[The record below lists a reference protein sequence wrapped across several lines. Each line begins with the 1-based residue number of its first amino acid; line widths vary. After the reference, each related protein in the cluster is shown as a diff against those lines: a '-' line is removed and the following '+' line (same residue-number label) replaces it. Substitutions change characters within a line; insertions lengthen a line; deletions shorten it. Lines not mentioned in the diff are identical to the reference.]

1 MRISTESIFF
11 LKKIKWIYILPF
23 FILSSC
29 YTSQELSPQ
38 ERRSQKR
45 EDTIEKYILAKTK
58 SSERYE
64 SLGFGPLKVYKP
76 DVFYK
81 LDSLY
86 EIKYE
91 YEEKGQLAR
100 FEKLG
105 LQDEIEKAKAEAKKE
120 KDEVTFEVE
129 HIYSKSKGVNLTIH
143 HDYFVLNDQDSIL
156 IHTPFYSYEIP
167 LSYKDMQ
174 LKYLFELNFL
184 SDYGSY
190 ISERE
195 LSFIK
200 YFKEREQQLIGEQ
213 NKLNDFMVHTLSLMM
228 IAKGARSVDF
238 VELAKSIASTY
249 LSRRYHDVVITNFG
263 SLIADEDDNGK
274 VEKYTFSLKWRGEV
288 DGERINME
296 TEIEF
301 SPYLEPREV
310 IDKKIEE

>member
-1 MRISTESIFF
+1 MELNKSIFF
-11 LKKIKWIYILPF
+11 YKKIKWIF
-23 FILSSC
+23 FFPLFLFSSC
-29 YTSQELSPQ
+29 YTSQGLSPV
-38 ERRSQKR
+38 EKRSQKR
-45 EDTIEKYILAKTK
+45 EDAIESYILAKTK

-76 DVFYK
+76 DVFYT

-86 EIKYE
+86 DIKYE
-91 YEEKGQLAR
+91 YEENGQLAR
-100 FEKLG
+100 FERLG
-105 LQDEIEKAKAEAKKE
+105 LQDEIDQAKAEAEKH
-120 KDEVTFEVE
+120 KDEVTYELE
-129 HIYSKSKGVNLTIH
+129 HIYSKSKGVKLNIH

-174 LKYLFELNFL
+174 LKYLFELHFL
-184 SDYGSY
+184 TDYGSY

-200 YFKEREQQLIGEQ
+200 YFKEREQELIGEQ
-213 NKLNDFMVHTLSLMM
+213 NKLNKFMTHTLSLMM

-249 LSRRYHDVVITNFG
+249 LSRGYKDVVVTKFG
-263 SLIADEDDNGK
+263 SLIAEEDDKGN
-274 VEKYTFSLKWRGEV
+274 VENYTFSLNWRGEV
-288 DGERINME
+288 DGERKNME

-301 SPYLEPREV
+301 SPYLEPLGV
-310 IDKKIEE
+310 IDKEKEE